1 MKIKTSK
8 QKNFEIIKT
17 LKKQKKKKRDPFG
30 SLDFKC

>member
-17 LKKQKKKKRDPFG
+17 LKKQKKRDPFG